1 MKKGIHP
8 KYQKCVV
15 QCMCGSGYQFE
26 TRSTKPEMKVEVCS
40 RCHSFFTGEQKF
52 VDSAGRIERFKQ
64 KYGKI
69 PQAKA

>member
-1 MKKGIHP
+1 
-8 KYQKCVV
+8 
-15 QCMCGSGYQFE
+15 MCGSGYQFE
-26 TRSTKPEMKVEVCS
+26 TRSTKSEMKVEVCS

-69 PQAKA
+69 PQAKS